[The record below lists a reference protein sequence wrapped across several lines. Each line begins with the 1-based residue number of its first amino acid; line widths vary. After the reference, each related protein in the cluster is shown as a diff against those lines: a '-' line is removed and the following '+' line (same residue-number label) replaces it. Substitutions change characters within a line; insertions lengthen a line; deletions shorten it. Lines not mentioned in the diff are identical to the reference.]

1 MTYFPPYLFNL
12 QFVQSN
18 HGRRDRPRRG
28 YPAAQ
33 GAMHGQYC
41 LRNPAAEIG
50 VVDGAACTPCRTRP
64 AIRELN
70 AAGVVGRRGQ

>member
-1 MTYFPPYLFNL
+1 
-12 QFVQSN
+12 
-18 HGRRDRPRRG
+18 
-28 YPAAQ
+28 
-33 GAMHGQYC
+33 MHGQYC

-70 AAGVVGRRGQ
+70 AAGVVGRSQAIVRRVEGRGGGAGGAGLSESSA